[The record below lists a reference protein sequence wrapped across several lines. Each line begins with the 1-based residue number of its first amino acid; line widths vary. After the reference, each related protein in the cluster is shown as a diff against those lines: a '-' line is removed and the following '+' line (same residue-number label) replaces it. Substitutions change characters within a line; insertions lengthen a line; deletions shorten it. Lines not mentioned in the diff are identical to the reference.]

1 MPSKIALFY
10 NHSSRYL
17 GVDVTLSVMPMQDWD
32 TESMGISAENPGRH
46 VVLPP
51 PEWDRAAGGKSWPEG
66 TRQKG
71 QPCTTGYAGC
81 KAGICSL
88 QFPTSWQVGNQL
100 THVFS
105 GLCTYKQ
112 FPRNPGEWQGQYKGK
127 ISHPERLLSQRKNQA
142 EATFLYSCQKSILTF
157 LQNILT
163 RYFAKPVRLSL
174 PEKVSLNWQSAQYY
188 LLYSQ

>member
-32 TESMGISAENPGRH
+32 TESMGISAENLGRH
-46 VVLPP
+46 LVLPP
-51 PEWDRAAGGKSWPEG
+51 PVQDRAAGGKSWLRGHSRKGSLAPQAMLAAKQSSAAFGSPLLGRWG
-66 TRQKG
+66 TN
-71 QPCTTGYAGC
+71 
-81 KAGICSL
+81 S
-88 QFPTSWQVGNQL
+88 
-100 THVFS
+100 HVFS

-112 FPRNPGEWQGQYKGK
+112 FPRSPGEWQGQYKGK
-127 ISHPERLLSQRKNQA
+127 ISHPELLSQRKNQA

-163 RYFAKPVRLSL
+163 HYFENPVRLSL

-188 LLYSQ
+188 LLCIQ